1 LSRGPVATVGRLY
14 RRRVD
19 RQRLLD
25 RLVRGSLH
33 NVGFADAQ
41 DLVEALGFRLVRRKG
56 SHRVFAHPGLPE
68 LLNLQNVN
76 GEAKPYQLRQLVRL
90 IRGYPLKLEDGT

>member
-1 LSRGPVATVGRLY
+1 M
-14 RRRVD
+14 D
-19 RQRLLD
+19 RQKLLD

-33 NVGFADAQ
+33 NVRFADAQ
-41 DLVEALGFRLVRRKG
+41 DLVQALGFRLLRTKG
-56 SHRVFAHPGLPE
+56 SHHVFAHPGFPE

-90 IRGYPLKLEDGT
+90 IRGYPLKLENGT